1 VVAEPSSGLA
11 PAVTVAS
18 KIELEFEG
26 FRGFVVG
33 DYRGVAGSGGSNGGR
48 CRGSAAR
55 RRAEPEGWGVG
66 GRRSRRRTMRMTEN
80 DGAAG

>member
-11 PAVTVAS
+11 PTVTS

-33 DYRGVAGSGGSNGGR
+33 DYRGVAGSGGSDGGR

-55 RRAEPEGWGVG
+55 RPAEPEGRGVG
-66 GRRSRRRTMRMTEN
+66 GRRTMRMTEN